1 MPASKPNILII
12 MVDQLSALFLRAYGH
27 KVVKTP
33 TLDRLAEEGVVFEQA
48 YSPSPL
54 CAPARAVFMSG
65 LLPSLTGVFDNAAE
79 FPSGVPTF
87 VHYLR
92 LEGYRTC
99 LSGKMHFVGP
109 DQLHGFEERLTTDI
123 YPADFGWT
131 PDWRLKQERIDW
143 WYHNMT
149 SVKQAG
155 IAEITNQLEF
165 DDEVAFNAARR
176 IYDHARYE
184 RDQPLCLVVSFSHPH
199 DPFVARRQFW
209 ELYRDDEIDMPA
221 TGPIPPENLDPHSR
235 RLYEVS
241 AMADYDITEDDIRS
255 SRHGYYASLSYLDDK
270 ISGLL
275 ATLKACGLAE
285 DTVVLFTADHGEFL
299 GERGLWYK
307 MSFLEPSARV
317 PLIVHSPSR
326 FKGRRVAAP
335 ASLSDILPTV
345 ADIARPGLSS
355 ELVWPVSG
363 RSLVPHLDGSRDDAE
378 GTVYG
383 EYLAEGVVAP
393 MFMIRRGRWK
403 YICCE
408 TDPDLL
414 FDLEQDPQELTNL
427 AEAPEHHEEV
437 ARFRAEC
444 AAKWDSGLIKHQ
456 VMASQ
461 QARLMLFQALRRG
474 EYFPWDYQPL
484 RDASEQYTRN
494 HMDVTVRD
502 QLSRFPPAP
511 EPKKRGS

>member
-1 MPASKPNILII
+1 MPLKPNILIV
-12 MVDQLSALFLRAYGH
+12 MVDQLSALYLKAYGH

-33 TLDRLAEEGVVFEQA
+33 TLDRLAEEGVVFESA

-79 FPSGVPTF
+79 FPSAVPTF
-87 VHYLR
+87 AHYLR

-155 IAEITNQLEF
+155 IAEITNQLEY
-165 DDEVAFNAARR
+165 DDEVAFHAVRR

-184 RDQPLCLVVSFSHPH
+184 RDRPLCLVVSFSHPH

-221 TGPIPPENLDPHSR
+221 TGPIPLDELDPHSR

-241 AMADYDITEDDIRS
+241 AMADYEITDDDIRS
-255 SRHGYYASLSYLDDK
+255 SRHGYYASISYIDDK

-275 ATLKACGLAE
+275 ATIEACGLAE
-285 DTVVLFTADHGEFL
+285 DTVVLFTADHGDFL

-317 PLIVHSPSR
+317 PLIVHCPSR
-326 FKGRRVAAP
+326 FQARRVASP
-335 ASLSDILPTV
+335 ASLCDILPTL

-363 RSLVPHLDGSRDDAE
+363 RSLLPDLEGSDSEA
-378 GTVYG
+378 TVYG
-383 EYLAEGVVAP
+383 EYLAEGVTAP

-403 YICCE
+403 YICCG
-408 TDPDLL
+408 TDPDQL
-414 FDLEQDPQELTNL
+414 FDVEQDPRELTNL
-427 AEAPEHHEEV
+427 ADATEYREEV

-444 AAKWDSGLIKHQ
+444 AARWDSSLLKHQ

-494 HMDVTVRD
+494 HMDVTDRD
-502 QLSRFPPAP
+502 QLSRYPPAP
-511 EPKKRGS
+511 EARKRGP